1 MSRIFFGEK
10 VEKPNNFDEII
21 ENIGKKQKE
30 IIEKLKTKFNIF
42 DSEKRKYKL
51 NMLSILWS
59 TYLSTLGTLEDKDF
73 SKEDFNLITSL
84 TSADQSTINNFVPII
99 NAFKAQNVKSIEPS
113 KELFEAN
120 LLKLDKKK
128 SELKSKSFENKE
140 KEEEKITT

>member
-1 MSRIFFGEK
+1 MSRIFIGEK
-10 VEKPNNFDEII
+10 VEKLNNFDEII

-128 SELKSKSFENKE
+128 SE
-140 KEEEKITT
+140 

>member
-1 MSRIFFGEK
+1 MSRIFIGEK

-99 NAFKAQNVKSIEPS
+99 NAFKAQNVKIIEPS

-128 SELKSKSFENKE
+128 SE
-140 KEEEKITT
+140 

>member
-1 MSRIFFGEK
+1 MSRIFIGEK

-51 NMLSILWS
+51 NMLSILWC

-128 SELKSKSFENKE
+128 SE
-140 KEEEKITT
+140 

>member
-1 MSRIFFGEK
+1 MSRIYIGEK

-99 NAFKAQNVKSIEPS
+99 NAFKAQNVKIIEPS

-128 SELKSKSFENKE
+128 SE
-140 KEEEKITT
+140 

>member
-1 MSRIFFGEK
+1 MSRIFIGEK

-128 SELKSKSFENKE
+128 SE
-140 KEEEKITT
+140 